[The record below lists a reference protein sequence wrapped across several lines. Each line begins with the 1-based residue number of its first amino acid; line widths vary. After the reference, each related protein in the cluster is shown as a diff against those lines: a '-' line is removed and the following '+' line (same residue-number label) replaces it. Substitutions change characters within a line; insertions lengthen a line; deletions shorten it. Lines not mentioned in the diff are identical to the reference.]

1 MLRDNEERLRASSFE
16 MVLSQLPLLPIK
28 YVFGEPES
36 QMNLENFDN
45 MIKSMKI
52 DNMTFERIEHEF
64 QDSINQLQMVGDK
77 KWT

>member
-77 KWT
+77 K